1 MSETNFVDLRDRI
14 GHDVPD
20 DLLLLSITHRSYSYE
35 NGGVP
40 TNERLEFLGDSVLG
54 LVVTETLYRL
64 HPDLPEGQLAKLRA
78 AVVNARACAE
88 VARTLDLGRYML
100 LGRGEETTGGRDKSS
115 ILADAMEAVI
125 GAIYLDGGYPAAS
138 AFVEKGQRGN
148 SHATLRRYTLILR

>member
-1 MSETNFVDLRDRI
+1 MSETNFVDLRNRI

-78 AVVNARACAE
+78 AVVNAKALAE
-88 VARTLDLGRYML
+88 IGRTVGLGEFML
-100 LGRGEETTGGRDKSS
+100 LGKGELATGGREKAS
-115 ILADAMEAVI
+115 ILADATEAPPSSVVTTTYHSPDVPV
-125 GAIYLDGGYPAAS
+125 G
-138 AFVEKGQRGN
+138 
-148 SHATLRRYTLILR
+148 SHHS